1 MVWNMTFPFRMAYF
15 QGAIGS
21 ILVSGRGSCKDWTS
35 ISIFVRGFGF
45 NSTLLWP
52 KFWFHTPL
60 LWFSVLLPSLSF
72 PRQPHQKFQ
81 IPKMEESLP
90 ILSCMQGSYKGI
102 PYSQNSLK
110 KAQYLQMSNEKIPW
124 LFRAYRGWKPYP
136 VIIGTIISHDIRI
149 PIKNQP
155 GWLMESIRFSVFF
168 LWLKWGNHIQAL
180 RPCALAPGLCPQHRQ
195 DLSPSGTGLLAD
207 DQLTQGEICCWLFL
221 GVMKTYPVLYI

>member
-1 MVWNMTFPFRMAYF
+1 
-15 QGAIGS
+15 
-21 ILVSGRGSCKDWTS
+21 
-35 ISIFVRGFGF
+35 
-45 NSTLLWP
+45 
-52 KFWFHTPL
+52 
-60 LWFSVLLPSLSF
+60 
-72 PRQPHQKFQ
+72 
-81 IPKMEESLP
+81 MEESLP

-168 LWLKWGNHIQAL
+168 FVAQMRQPHPGLAPL
-180 RPCALAPGLCPQHRQ
+180 RPCARLVPSASTRPFSLRHRSFGGWPVDPGWNLLLTFFGGHEN
-195 DLSPSGTGLLAD
+195 LPSFVYID
-207 DQLTQGEICCWLFL
+207 IYIC
-221 GVMKTYPVLYI
+221 I